1 MKNLLLLIVVSVLLT
16 ACGGVPQEK
25 IAVMPPVTAQQTYVE
40 PEQAYANPG
49 SIYSLDAS
57 DGLFADTR
65 ARRVGDIV
73 MVKIIENHSA
83 INKADIT
90 TTKDTSN
97 QYGVDA
103 FFGKSDIDLFSG
115 LGGASIPVGGIALGT
130 SSVSETTNEGETTR
144 GNSVT
149 STIAARVLRVL
160 PNGILQI
167 EGVRETK
174 INFETQYLVVTG
186 LVRAI
191 DVAPDNSITSN
202 RIADAHIAYYG
213 KGVVSDKQKPGWFTR
228 FMDNVWPF

>member
-1 MKNLLLLIVVSVLLT
+1 MKHLLVLMLVSFFL
-16 ACGGVPQEK
+16 ASCGAVPQERPV
-25 IAVMPPVTAQQTYVE
+25 VMPPVVPQQTYVE
-40 PEQAYANPG
+40 PEQTYANPG
-49 SIYSLDAS
+49 SLFSPDS
-57 DGLFADTR
+57 TDGLFADTR

-73 MVKIIENHSA
+73 MVRIIESHQA
-83 INKADIT
+83 ENKADLT
-90 TTKDTSN
+90 TSKDTSN
-97 QYGVDA
+97 LYSVSA
-103 FFGKSDIDLFSG
+103 FMGQDVNKY
-115 LGGASIPVGGIALGT
+115 IPGGGIALDT
-130 SSVSETTNEGETTR
+130 SSVSETTNSGETTR
-144 GNSVT
+144 ENTVT

-174 INFETQYLVVTG
+174 VDHETQYLVITG

-191 DVAPDNSITSN
+191 DVAPDNSIMSN